1 MRSLDGY
8 RRYLGVVRSLL
19 DAALDDRVTAAVAV
33 AADLIVDRILD
44 GRVVYAF
51 GASHAG
57 LLVQDQF
64 YRAGG
69 LVPIQPI
76 LPSCLMLNVT
86 PVTATS
92 SLEQT
97 SGVAEEILKDV
108 AIGEGDL
115 LLIVSVSGRNAVPVE
130 MCTIA
135 QQRGA
140 TDIALT
146 NIAYSSS
153 VNGRGVPRLFE
164 VADVVI
170 DLPGAV
176 GDAAIFVS
184 EDVPPAGPTSS
195 AVGAA
200 ILHALMVE
208 AVTLLAGR
216 GATPPVFASANLDDS
231 AAWNEEWIG
240 IYRDRLDYLS
250 RIPFQPTTSM

>member
-1 MRSLDGY
+1 MSSLRGY
-8 RRYLGVVRSLL
+8 QSYLAVVKSQL
-19 DAALDDRVTAAVAV
+19 DAALGDQVTEAVSV
-33 AADLIVDRILD
+33 AADLIVQRIQA

-76 LPSCLMLNVT
+76 LPSRLMLNVR

-92 SLEQT
+92 TLEQT
-97 SGVAEEILKDV
+97 SGVAVEILKDV
-108 AIGEGDL
+108 PLGDGDL

-140 TDIALT
+140 TVIALT
-146 NIAYSSS
+146 NKTYSSS
-153 VNGRGVPRLFE
+153 VSGRGVPRLFE

-176 GDAAIFVS
+176 GDAAIHLI
-184 EDVPPAGPTSS
+184 EKVPPVGPTSS
-195 AVGAA
+195 VVGAA
-200 ILHALMVE
+200 ILHGLMVE
-208 AVTLLAGR
+208 TAMRLADAGT
-216 GATPPVFASANLDDS
+216 TPPVFASANLDDS
-231 AAWNEEWIG
+231 AAWNEHWIG
-240 IYRDRLDYLS
+240 IYRDRLDYL
-250 RIPFQPTTSM
+250 

>member
-1 MRSLDGY
+1 MRPLEGY
-8 RRYLGVVRSLL
+8 ERYIAVVKAQL
-19 DAALDDRVTAAVAV
+19 DAALDDRVTAAIAV
-33 AADLIVDRILD
+33 AAELIAQRIVD

-76 LPSCLMLNVT
+76 LPSRLMLNVT
-86 PVTATS
+86 PVSATTT
-92 SLEQT
+92 LEQT

-108 AIGEGDL
+108 PLGAGDL

-140 TDIALT
+140 TVIALT
-146 NIAYSSS
+146 NITYSSAVS
-153 VNGRGVPRLFE
+153 GRGVPRLFE

-176 GDAAIFVS
+176 GDAAIYVS
-184 EDVPPAGPTSS
+184 EDLPAVGPTSS
-195 AVGAA
+195 SVGAA
-200 ILHALMVE
+200 ILHGLMVE
-208 AVTLLAGR
+208 TTMLLAGR
-216 GATPPVFASANLDDS
+216 GTTPPVFASANLDDS
-231 AAWNEEWIG
+231 AAWNDRWIET
-240 IYRDRLDYLS
+240 YRDRLDYL
-250 RIPFQPTTSM
+250 

>member
-1 MRSLDGY
+1 MSSLEGY
-8 RRYLGVVRSLL
+8 RRYLATVKALL
-19 DAALDDRVTAAVAV
+19 DAALDDHVTAAVAV
-33 AADLIVDRILD
+33 AAELLADRILD
-44 GRVVYAF
+44 DRVVYAF

-92 SLEQT
+92 TIEQT
-97 SGVAEEILKDV
+97 PGVAKDILADV
-108 AIGEGDL
+108 PLGKGDL

-135 QQRGA
+135 QERGA
-140 TDIALT
+140 TVIALT
-146 NIAYSSS
+146 NRTYSSTVS
-153 VNGRGVPRLFE
+153 GRGVPRLFE

-170 DLPGAV
+170 DLPGV
-176 GDAAIFVS
+176 IGDAAIIVG
-184 EDVPPAGPTSS
+184 EDMPPVGPTSS

-200 ILHALMVE
+200 MLHALMVE
-208 AVTLLAGR
+208 TSMILAGR
-216 GATPPVFASANLDDS
+216 GTTPPVFASANLDDS
-231 AAWNEEWIG
+231 AAWNDRLIEM
-240 IYRDRLDYLS
+240 YRDRLTYL
-250 RIPFQPTTSM
+250 

>member
-1 MRSLDGY
+1 MRSLEGY
-8 RRYLGVVRSLL
+8 ERYLAVVKSQL
-19 DAALDDRVTAAVAV
+19 DAASDDHVTAAVCV
-33 AADLIVDRILD
+33 AAELIADRILND
-44 GRVVYAF
+44 RVVYAF

-57 LLVQDQF
+57 LLIQDQF

-92 SLEQT
+92 TLEQT
-97 SGVAEEILKDV
+97 SGVAKEILKDV
-108 AIGEGDL
+108 PLGNGDL

-140 TDIALT
+140 TVIALT
-146 NIAYSSS
+146 NKLYSSS
-153 VNGRGVPRLFE
+153 VSGRGVPRLFE

-170 DLPGAV
+170 DLPGSV

-184 EDVPPAGPTSS
+184 EDVPPVGPTSS
-195 AVGAA
+195 VVGAA

-208 AVTLLAGR
+208 TAILLADR
-216 GATPPVFASANLDDS
+216 GTTPPVFASANLDGS
-231 AAWNEEWIG
+231 AAWNDHWIS
-240 IYRDRLDYLS
+240 IYRDRLDYL
-250 RIPFQPTTSM
+250 

>member
-1 MRSLDGY
+1 VSSLEGY
-8 RRYLGVVRSLL
+8 KRYLEVVKSQL
-19 DAALDDRVTAAVAV
+19 DAALDDHVTAAIAV
-33 AADLIVDRILD
+33 AAELIVGRILD
-44 GRVVYAF
+44 GRVLYAF

-92 SLEQT
+92 AIEQT

-108 AIGEGDL
+108 PLGAGDL

-130 MCTIA
+130 MCTLA

-140 TDIALT
+140 TVIALT
-146 NIAYSSS
+146 NTAYSSS
-153 VNGRGVPRLFE
+153 VSGRGVPRLFE

-176 GDAAIFVS
+176 GDAAIFVR
-184 EDVPPAGPTSS
+184 EDMPPVGPTSS
-195 AVGAA
+195 TVGAA
-200 ILHALMVE
+200 ILHGLMVE
-208 AVTLLAGR
+208 TTMLLARR
-216 GATPPVFASANLDDS
+216 GTTPPVFASANLDDS
-231 AAWNEEWIG
+231 AAWNGHWIE
-240 IYRDRLDYLS
+240 IYRDRLDYL
-250 RIPFQPTTSM
+250 

>member
-1 MRSLDGY
+1 MSSLDGY
-8 RRYLGVVRSLL
+8 QRYIAVVKAQL
-19 DAALDDRVTAAVAV
+19 DAALDDHVTAAIAV
-33 AADLIVDRILD
+33 AAELIAGRILD

-76 LPSCLMLNVT
+76 LPSSLMLNVT

-92 SLEQT
+92 TIEQT
-97 SGVAEEILKDV
+97 SGVAKDILADV
-108 AIGEGDL
+108 PLGQGDL

-140 TDIALT
+140 TVIALT
-146 NIAYSSS
+146 NTTYSSAVS
-153 VNGRGVPRLFE
+153 GRGVPRLFE

-176 GDAAIFVS
+176 GDAAIIVS
-184 EDVPPAGPTSS
+184 DDMPPVGPTSS

-200 ILHALMVE
+200 ILHGLMVE
-208 AVTLLAGR
+208 TSMILAGR
-216 GATPPVFASANLDDS
+216 GTTPPVFASANLDDS
-231 AAWNEEWIG
+231 AAWNERLIEM
-240 IYRDRLDYLS
+240 YRDRLTYL
-250 RIPFQPTTSM
+250 